1 MLTKKYRRIK
11 ACSDFIII
19 QVSNFRARRLH
30 TLLEKLLEDVSFNA
44 PDLEDKNVVIDTEY
58 VNKALQDI
66 VVNQD
71 LTQFI
76 L

>member
-19 QVSNFRARRLH
+19 QVSNFR
-30 TLLEKLLEDVSFNA
+30 EDVSFNA

>member
-19 QVSNFRARRLH
+19 QVSNFR
-30 TLLEKLLEDVSFNA
+30 FNA